1 MTNPSAETTAAANR
15 LSELTEHARAAATRA
30 RRARQTRLLNAA
42 RSLGAQLDAA
52 RTQLIVT
59 GPQAVDAAE
68 AFVAAGSVALGGI
81 VAQLDR
87 LDLGIDRIAAERVD
101 AADVLAWIEWHGI
114 HLYPYQRRA
123 IEQLLPA

>member
-1 MTNPSAETTAAANR
+1 MTNPREIAATANA
-15 LSELTEHARAAATRA
+15 LSELTEQTRAVATRA
-30 RRARQTRLLNAA
+30 RRARQISLLHRVRA
-42 RSLGAQLDAA
+42 LGEQLDAA

-59 GPQAVDAAE
+59 GPQALPAAE
-68 AFVAAGSVALGGI
+68 AFVSAGSVALGGI

-101 AADVLAWIEWHGI
+101 AGDVIAWLEWHSI

>member
-1 MTNPSAETTAAANR
+1 MTNSTTTRETANH
-15 LSELTEHARAAATRA
+15 LSELTGGARAAATRA
-30 RRARQTRLLNAA
+30 RRARQIDLLNAA
-42 RSLGAQLDAA
+42 RSLGLQLDAA

-59 GPQAVDAAE
+59 GTEGLPAAE
-68 AFVAAGSVALGGI
+68 AFVAAGSVELGGI

-101 AADVLAWIEWHGI
+101 AGDVIAWLEWHSI

-123 IEQLLPA
+123 IERLLPA

>member
-1 MTNPSAETTAAANR
+1 MTNPREIAAAANN
-15 LSELTEHARAAATRA
+15 LSELTEQTRAVATRA
-30 RRARQTRLLNAA
+30 RRARQIRLLRQA
-42 RSLGAQLDAA
+42 RSLGEQLDAA

-59 GPQAVDAAE
+59 GPQALAAAE

-101 AADVLAWIEWHGI
+101 AGDVIAWLEWHSI